1 MLTQEALNTEIVPVR
16 SSDSVQAA
24 LLKMDECGVNALP
37 VIDADGRLVG
47 QVSRRAL
54 KQAGEGIRVAD
65 LELDEAVKVYGTQ
78 HVFEAARLMLQYEL
92 RLLPVIDGEWGFRG
106 VITKKKVLESLGR
119 MLNLAKQ
126 GSVIT
131 VKLEMIDFSLSE
143 MVHLI
148 ETEGAKILGITVETP
163 AGDDTFFH
171 VSFKLNIEDVSRV
184 ASALRRHD
192 YKVATEAKNES
203 YGVDLESRADELLRY
218 LDM

>member
-1 MLTQEALNTEIVPVR
+1 MLTQQALNTEIVPLCLE
-16 SSDSVQAA
+16 DSVQAA
-24 LLKMDECGVNALP
+24 LLKMDECGANTLP
-37 VIDADGRLVG
+37 VIDDGERLAG
-47 QVSRRAL
+47 QVTRAEL
-54 KQAGEGIRVAD
+54 EESPGERVAD
-65 LELDEAVKVYGTQ
+65 VEMEEAVKVYGTQ

-92 RLLPVIDGEWGFRG
+92 RLLPVIDGEWGYRG
-106 VITKKKVLESLGR
+106 VITKQKVLESLGR

-131 VKLEMIDFSLSE
+131 VQLDFIDFTLSE

-163 AGDDTFFH
+163 AGDDNSFH
-171 VSFKLNIEDVSRV
+171 VSFKLNVEDVSRV

-192 YKVATEAKNES
+192 YRVATEARNES
-203 YGVDLESRADELLRY
+203 FGMDMESRADELLRY